1 MVQWLMLLQDSPRG
15 GQTIPGTSTARLK
28 EELGREQTTEIIR
41 HAQYWMGR
49 NYTPETPRHRHG
61 NDGRESDRLPNGA

>member
-1 MVQWLMLLQDSPRG
+1 MVRWLMLLQGSPRG
-15 GQTIPGTSTARLK
+15 GQAISGTGTARLK

-61 NDGRESDRLPNGA
+61 SDGRESDRLPNGA